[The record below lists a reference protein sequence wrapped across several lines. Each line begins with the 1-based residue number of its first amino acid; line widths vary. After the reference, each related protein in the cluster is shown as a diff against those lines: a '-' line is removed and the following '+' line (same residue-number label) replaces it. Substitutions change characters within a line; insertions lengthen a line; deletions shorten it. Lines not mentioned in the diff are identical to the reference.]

1 MPYLSISSTEGYKQ
15 DCYNA
20 NAEFAGICRIKSEDL
35 NKHANFFLTVKCLA
49 ACSLDLQTEL
59 GRVVKLDVGES
70 LQLKGNDKG
79 LTEMIHLVVP
89 DVEFSSLAVM
99 AVLLN
104 QEESIKM
111 GEEGV
116 SVLINYGADV

>member
-1 MPYLSISSTEGYKQ
+1 M
-15 DCYNA
+15 
-20 NAEFAGICRIKSEDL
+20 
-35 NKHANFFLTVKCLA
+35 
-49 ACSLDLQTEL
+49 
-59 GRVVKLDVGES
+59 KLDVGES